1 MSSSPASSSTSNPN
15 NLITYRFEE
24 ELVYVGVV
32 PNYKDALDIVVKEF
46 PILSEVDRERLTL
59 STHATMNGARRTVRI
74 SESGWAPTSAKLL
87 RGEVIDV
94 TLKPPRSAESLVD
107 APPQY
112 LEVPDVK
119 MGTIRRLRRARRLP
133 LRVRARESHSWNACF
148 ASNYDT
154 PSLF

>member
-94 TLKPPRSAESLVD
+94 TLKPPVNGLKSRSAESLVD

-119 MGTIRRLRRARRLP
+119 MGYYSAPVSRASSPAPSARSRKSFLE
-133 LRVRARESHSWNACF
+133 RVFCF
-148 ASNYDT
+148 K
-154 PSLF
+154 L